1 MNRTQPVQNCFR
13 LLAKNE
19 AGFLMVACLVLLTTL
34 TLIGTTA
41 YILASTEI
49 KVGAGFRNARS
60 VFQAAQAGARSR
72 PRAPETDQ
80 FKSKHGGRPDFVQFG
95 ARLLCGRES
104 FPNYRCPGE
113 LQFYGRVEQR
123 SWRCGRQ

>member
-1 MNRTQPVQNCFR
+1 MKRTQPVQNWFR

-60 VFQAAQAGARSR
+60 VFQAAQAGVEA
-72 PRAPETDQ
+72 
-80 FKSKHGGRPDFVQFG
+80 
-95 ARLLCGRES
+95 GRELLRQINLYRTTDS
-104 FPNYRCPGE
+104 FKRGAHFLCVVAPPHPDAE
-113 LQFYGRVEQR
+113 RVCR
-123 SWRCGRQ
+123 ANGFGYIVFPPR